1 MSILQN
7 SQKKMLS
14 NENSETAFFWEIPLP
29 VLWYFFQTSDIKIEF
44 LQEKQTSIWTKESFD
59 IDFLQFFE

>member
-7 SQKKMLS
+7 SQKKMFS

-44 LQEKQTSIWTKESFD
+44 FTGETD
-59 IDFLQFFE
+59 INLDKRVIRH